1 MTMPMTTPQQSTPS
15 LSMSLFGL
23 TEAAEEDNTP
33 TVAFLGVRRVS
44 NLRIPTSVS
53 RAKKP
58 KPKVVPTLGH
68 AISYADKAP
77 VHEVPKVEDDDDGV
91 DAVYDD
97 TIEIEIPDDYYDK
110 LTRQKATP
118 ETPHYDVVGDNEF
131 EVPDELIRDIQV
143 STQTREELLRAVLF
157 EQASLLYAYD
167 DASNFVEAVMCDGLE
182 MEVEMDR
189 EILPE
194 AFVPL
199 SRLSVLSAFI
209 DQCSLPDQVKRSL
222 MGRLTVRTADE
233 MVLAMH
239 KSKAPGALAALHKQ
253 YAATVTRSGL
263 QPDAEAPQNT
273 VGVRASRK

>member
-1 MTMPMTTPQQSTPS
+1 MTMTTPQQSTHS
-15 LSMSLFGL
+15 LSLSLFGI
-23 TEAAEEDNTP
+23 TDPTEEDNVP
-33 TVAFLGVRRVS
+33 TVAFQGVRRVL

-53 RAKKP
+53 RALKP

-68 AISYADKAP
+68 AISYSDKAP
-77 VHEVPKVEDDDDGV
+77 VPDAAPVDDDDDCVGEV
-91 DAVYDD
+91 ADD
-97 TIEIEIPDDYYDK
+97 SVEIDIPDDYYDK

-118 ETPHYDVVGDNEF
+118 ETPQYDVVGDNEF
-131 EVPDELIRDIQV
+131 EVPDELIREIQV
-143 STQTREELLRAVLF
+143 DTQTREQLLRAVLF

-209 DQCSLPDQVKRSL
+209 EQCSLSDQVKRSL

-233 MVLAMH
+233 MVLAMA
-239 KSKAPGALAALHKQ
+239 KQKAPGALAALHKQ

>member
-1 MTMPMTTPQQSTPS
+1 MTMTTPQQSTPS

-23 TEAAEEDNTP
+23 TEATEEDNVP
-33 TVAFLGVRRVS
+33 TVAFQGVRRVVD
-44 NLRIPTSVS
+44 LRIPTSVS

-68 AISYADKAP
+68 SISFSDKAP
-77 VHEVPKVEDDDDGV
+77 VQAVDEDDDGIEEV
-91 DAVYDD
+91 QDD
-97 TIEIEIPDDYYDK
+97 SIEIDIPDDYYDK

-118 ETPHYDVVGDNEF
+118 ETPQYDVVGDNEF
-131 EVPDELIRDIQV
+131 EVPDELIREIQV
-143 STQTREELLRAVLF
+143 STTQRESLLRDVLF
-157 EQASLLYAYD
+157 EQASLLYAYE

-253 YAATVTRSGL
+253 YAATVTRSGV

>member
-1 MTMPMTTPQQSTPS
+1 MTMTTPQQSMPS
-15 LSMSLFGL
+15 LSMSLFGI
-23 TEAAEEDNTP
+23 TEPTEEDNTP
-33 TVAFLGVRRVS
+33 TVAFQGVRRVVD
-44 NLRIPTSVS
+44 LRIPTSVS

-68 AISYADKAP
+68 SISFSDKAP
-77 VHEVPKVEDDDDGV
+77 VQEVDEDDDGV
-91 DAVYDD
+91 GEVYDD
-97 TIEIEIPDDYYDK
+97 RVEIDIPDDYYDK

-118 ETPHYDVVGDNEF
+118 ETPQYDVVGDNEF
-131 EVPDELIRDIQV
+131 EVPDELIREIQV
-143 STQTREELLRAVLF
+143 DTDTREKLLRDVLF

-209 DQCSLPDQVKRSL
+209 DQCSLSDQVKKAL

-253 YAATVTRSGL
+253 YAATVTRSGV

>member
-1 MTMPMTTPQQSTPS
+1 
-15 LSMSLFGL
+15 MSLFGI
-23 TEAAEEDNTP
+23 TEATEEDNVP
-33 TVAFLGVRRVS
+33 TVAFQGVRRVL

-53 RAKKP
+53 RASKP

-68 AISYADKAP
+68 SISYPDKAP
-77 VHEVPKVEDDDDGV
+77 VQAVDEDDDGV
-91 DAVYDD
+91 GEVHDD
-97 TIEIEIPDDYYDK
+97 SIEIDIPDDYYDK

-118 ETPHYDVVGDNEF
+118 ETPQYDVVGDNEF
-131 EVPDELIRDIQV
+131 EVPDELIREIQV
-143 STQTREELLRAVLF
+143 DTDTREKLLRDVLF

-209 DQCSLPDQVKRSL
+209 DQCSLSDQVKKTL

>member
-1 MTMPMTTPQQSTPS
+1 MTMTTHQQSTPS
-15 LSMSLFGL
+15 LSMSLFGI
-23 TEAAEEDNTP
+23 TEPTEEDNVP
-33 TVAFLGVRRVS
+33 TVAFQGVRRVS

-68 AISYADKAP
+68 SISYSDKAP
-77 VHEVPKVEDDDDGV
+77 IQDVAPVEDDDV
-91 DAVYDD
+91 DEVLDD
-97 TIEIEIPDDYYDK
+97 QVEIDIPDDYYDK

-118 ETPHYDVVGDNEF
+118 ETPQYDVVGDNEF
-131 EVPDELIRDIQV
+131 EVPDELIREIEV
-143 STQTREELLRAVLF
+143 STDTREKLLRAVLF

-209 DQCSLPDQVKRSL
+209 DQCSLSDQVKRSL

-239 KSKAPGALAALHKQ
+239 KSKAPAALAAMHKQ

-263 QPDAEAPQNT
+263 PPDAEAPQNT

>member
-1 MTMPMTTPQQSTPS
+1 MTMTTHQQSTPS
-15 LSMSLFGL
+15 LSMSLFGI
-23 TEAAEEDNTP
+23 TEATEEDNVP
-33 TVAFLGVRRVS
+33 TVAFQGVRRVLD
-44 NLRIPTSVS
+44 LRIPTSVS

-68 AISYADKAP
+68 SISYPDKAP
-77 VHEVPKVEDDDDGV
+77 VQAVDEDDGV
-91 DAVYDD
+91 GEVHDD
-97 TIEIEIPDDYYDK
+97 SIEIDIPDDYYDK

-118 ETPHYDVVGDNEF
+118 ETPQYDVVGDNEF
-131 EVPDELIRDIQV
+131 EVPDELIREIQV
-143 STQTREELLRAVLF
+143 DTDTREKLLRDVLF

-209 DQCSLPDQVKRSL
+209 DQCSLSDQVKKTL

-263 QPDAEAPQNT
+263 PPDAEAPQNT

>member
-1 MTMPMTTPQQSTPS
+1 MTMTTLIPQQSTPS
-15 LSMSLFGL
+15 LSMSLFGI
-23 TEAAEEDNTP
+23 TEPTEEDNVP
-33 TVAFLGVRRVS
+33 TVAFQGVRKVK

-53 RAKKP
+53 RALKP

-68 AISYADKAP
+68 SISYSDKAP
-77 VHEVPKVEDDDDGV
+77 VQAAVEDDDDGV
-91 DAVYDD
+91 GEVADD
-97 TIEIEIPDDYYDK
+97 SIEIDIPDDYYDK

-118 ETPHYDVVGDNEF
+118 ETPQYDVVGDNEF
-131 EVPDELIRDIQV
+131 EVPDELIREIQV
-143 STQTREELLRAVLF
+143 DTQTREQLLRAVLF

-209 DQCSLPDQVKRSL
+209 DQCSLSDQVKRSL

-233 MVLAMH
+233 MVLAMA
-239 KSKAPGALAALHKQ
+239 KQKAPGALAALHKQ
-253 YAATVTRSGL
+253 YAATVTRSGV